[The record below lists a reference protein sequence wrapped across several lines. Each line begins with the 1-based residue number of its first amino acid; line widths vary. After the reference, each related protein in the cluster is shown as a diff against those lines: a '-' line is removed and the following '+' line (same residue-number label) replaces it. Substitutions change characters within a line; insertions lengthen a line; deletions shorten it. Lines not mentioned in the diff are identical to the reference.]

1 MYRGPL
7 TRPPAW
13 VETVRKSGSVGVI
26 VGFDPSMD
34 DPDML
39 GDLRALAEKGLLLA
53 AYCDAD
59 TGGHRCEPVVPP
71 ATTLTLAGQIGRP
84 RRRNS
89 AGQESRCRLR
99 SAMSLRVSSLPRMSC
114 MRC

>member
-1 MYRGPL
+1 MFRGGHLASSAQVPVVGALGSGTVSITRGGETMYRGPL

-13 VETVRKSGSVGVI
+13 VETVRKAGSVGVI

-53 AYCDAD
+53 AY
-59 TGGHRCEPVVPP
+59 G
-71 ATTLTLAGQIGRP
+71 TLTPAATGVNPLFRRP
-84 RRRNS
+84 
-89 AGQESRCRLR
+89 
-99 SAMSLRVSSLPRMSC
+99 PR
-114 MRC
+114 